1 MSRMI
6 AADAASDPVLKDAYD
21 QITRTRGY
29 VSNIL
34 ASLSHAPEGLKRFA
48 AFGEYVRYEVSIPGR
63 TRELV
68 ILGIARGIEY
78 GWVHHYPHALKAGVS
93 EEELRQLKAGAL
105 APSLSAS
112 ERAAIGY
119 AQAFANLGNVSDA
132 TFAALKAHFSE
143 RQITDITLIA
153 AYFVAL
159 GSIMNAFRV
168 ELEPESTLA
177 QRKEREG

>member
-1 MSRMI
+1 MTP
-6 AADAASDPVLKDAYD
+6 ADPARDPVLQETYD
-21 QITRTRGY
+21 RITRTRGY

-34 ASLSHAPEGLKRFA
+34 ASLGHAPEGLKRFA
-48 AFGEYVRYEVSIPGR
+48 ALGEYVRYEVSIPGR

-78 GWVHHYPHALKAGVS
+78 GWVHHYPHALKAGVT
-93 EEELRQLKAGAL
+93 EEELRQLKAGTL
-105 APSLSAS
+105 APSLSAA
-112 ERAAIGY
+112 ERAAIEYG
-119 AQAFANLGNVSDA
+119 QAFANLGNVSDA
-132 TFAALKAHFSE
+132 KFGALKPHFSE

-159 GSIMNAFRV
+159 GSIMNALRV
-168 ELEPESTLA
+168 ELEPASTLA

>member
-1 MSRMI
+1 MTPAESG
-6 AADAASDPVLKDAYD
+6 SDPVLKETYD

-48 AFGEYVRYEVSIPGR
+48 ALGEYVRYEVGIAGR
-63 TRELV
+63 CRELL

-78 GWVHHYPHALKAGVS
+78 GWVHHYPHALKAGAS
-93 EEELRQLKAGAL
+93 EEELRLLKAGAL
-105 APSLSAS
+105 ASTLSAA
-112 ERAAIGY
+112 ERAAIRYG
-119 AQAFANLGNVSDA
+119 QEFANLGKVSDA
-132 TFAALKAHFSE
+132 TFAQLEAHFSA

-159 GSIMNAFRV
+159 GSIMNAFQV
-168 ELEPESTLA
+168 ELESESTLA
-177 QRKEREG
+177 KRRERDG

>member
-1 MSRMI
+1 MSRI
-6 AADAASDPVLKDAYD
+6 KPADPASSPMLKEAYE

-34 ASLSHAPEGLKRFA
+34 ASLSHAPAGLARFSA
-48 AFGEYVRYEVSIPGR
+48 LGEYVRYEVDIPGR

-78 GWVHHYPHALKAGVS
+78 GWVHHYPHALKAGVT
-93 EEELRQLKAGAL
+93 EAELSQLKAGTL
-105 APSLSAS
+105 APSLSAA
-112 ERAAIGY
+112 ERAAIEYG
-119 AQAFANLGNVSDA
+119 QAFANLGNVPDA
-132 TFAALKAHFSE
+132 TFNALQRHFSE

-159 GSIMNAFRV
+159 GSIMNAFQV
-168 ELEPESTLA
+168 ELEPASTLA
-177 QRKEREG
+177 QRREREG